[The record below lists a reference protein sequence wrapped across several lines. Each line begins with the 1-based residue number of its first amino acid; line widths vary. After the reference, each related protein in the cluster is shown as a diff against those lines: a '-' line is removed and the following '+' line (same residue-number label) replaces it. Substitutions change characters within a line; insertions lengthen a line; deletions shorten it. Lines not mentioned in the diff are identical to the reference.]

1 MMGVRIL
8 DLIDVVEAADQ
19 IKLIEL
25 ASKQS
30 EDYLKRDQVP
40 SQQSEDH

>member
-1 MMGVRIL
+1 MKGVRIL
-8 DLIDVVEAADQ
+8 DLIDVVEAVDQ

-30 EDYLKRDQVP
+30 EDCLKRDQDP